1 MAFAYQNFASLGVNL
16 NRQKYGPLDISSVF
30 NSQADLNYYIT
41 KGASKVGV
49 SQYWLDVTPY
59 PYAGQIV
66 ALASDGELSVFVL
79 KEKMDGT
86 FETVA
91 VGSRLSADG
100 KAIID
105 TDGILSLKGFDAA
118 SANQQLR
125 KNADGELEW
134 FTPDTSTVSGLA
146 DTVGQHTTQIST
158 LEEKV
163 KDTYTKGEVDQKVA
177 GAFHFKGEQ
186 ESLDALNALTDK
198 KNGDVYQIGD
208 KEYAYN
214 GTAWVELGFNINLEG
229 YVTKEEGKGL
239 SSNDFTT
246 ALKNKLEA
254 MVEGAEVNVIESV
267 DETEFS
273 LDAAKKLTVGK
284 ISKDKIDG
292 LAGELAKKVD
302 AEDGKRLMT
311 TAEGEKL
318 AKVNENAQVNT
329 IEAIMLNGVALS
341 VDAEKKSVNI
351 PLGSTESAGAVKGS
365 EATDKIAV
373 DADGTMKLN
382 QVSTS
387 KLTQAE
393 GDTLILDGG
402 TSAQV

>member
-1 MAFAYQNFASLGVNL
+1 
-16 NRQKYGPLDISSVF
+16 
-30 NSQADLNYYIT
+30 
-41 KGASKVGV
+41 
-49 SQYWLDVTPY
+49 
-59 PYAGQIV
+59 
-66 ALASDGELSVFVL
+66 
-79 KEKMDGT
+79 
-86 FETVA
+86 
-91 VGSRLSADG
+91 
-100 KAIID
+100 
-105 TDGILSLKGFDAA
+105 
-118 SANQQLR
+118 
-125 KNADGELEW
+125 
-134 FTPDTSTVSGLA
+134 
-146 DTVGQHTTQIST
+146 
-158 LEEKV
+158 
-163 KDTYTKGEVDQKVA
+163 
-177 GAFHFKGEQ
+177 
-186 ESLDALNALTDK
+186 
-198 KNGDVYQIGD
+198 
-208 KEYAYN
+208 
-214 GTAWVELGFNINLEG
+214 
-229 YVTKEEGKGL
+229 
-239 SSNDFTT
+239 
-246 ALKNKLEA
+246 

-318 AKVNENAQVNT
+318 AKVNENAQINT

>member
-1 MAFAYQNFASLGVNL
+1 M
-16 NRQKYGPLDISSVF
+16 P
-30 NSQADLNYYIT
+30 
-41 KGASKVGV
+41 
-49 SQYWLDVTPY
+49 P
-59 PYAGQIV
+59 
-66 ALASDGELSVFVL
+66 
-79 KEKMDGT
+79 
-86 FETVA
+86 
-91 VGSRLSADG
+91 
-100 KAIID
+100 
-105 TDGILSLKGFDAA
+105 GILSLKGFDAA

-125 KNADGELEW
+125 KNANGELEW

-146 DTVGQHTTQIST
+146 DTVGQHTTQISA

-163 KDTYTKGEVDQKVA
+163 KDTYTKDEVDQKVA

-318 AKVNENAQVNT
+318 S
-329 IEAIMLNGVALS
+329 ALMPKRS
-341 VDAEKKSVNI
+341 
-351 PLGSTESAGAVKGS
+351 L
-365 EATDKIAV
+365 
-373 DADGTMKLN
+373 
-382 QVSTS
+382 STS
-387 KLTQAE
+387 LSAPQNPRVLSRARKLQTKSRSTPTVQ
-393 GDTLILDGG
+393 
-402 TSAQV
+402 

>member
-41 KGASKVGV
+41 KGASKEGV

-66 ALASDGELSVFVL
+66 ALAADGELSVFAL
-79 KEKMDGT
+79 KEKIDGT
-86 FETVA
+86 FEAVA
-91 VGSRLSADG
+91 V
-100 KAIID
+100 
-105 TDGILSLKGFDAA
+105 DGILSLKGFDAA

-125 KNADGELEW
+125 KNANGELEW

-158 LEEKV
+158 LEERV

-186 ESLDALNALTDK
+186 ESLDALNALADK

-273 LDAAKKLTVGK
+273 LDAAKKLNVGK

-302 AEDGKRLMT
+302 IEDGKRLMT